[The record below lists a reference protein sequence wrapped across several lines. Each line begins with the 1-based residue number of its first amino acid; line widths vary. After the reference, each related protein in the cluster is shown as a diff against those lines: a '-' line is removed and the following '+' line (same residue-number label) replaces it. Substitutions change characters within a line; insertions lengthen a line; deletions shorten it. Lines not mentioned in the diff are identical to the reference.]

1 EVSASNWSAFNNIST
16 LLLWDDE
23 EDFAEEDFHEIINA
37 KIKLIRSDFFNDF
50 ILSVADQTYA
60 VAPDKQ
66 IEIYLDKILK
76 ELPALGFD
84 SASAIGLF
92 EDCDNHV
99 RSYVLKSF
107 TSDKITTLE
116 NIIEKAKAERNKD
129 SGKAYLIGKNL
140 LIGSKPILDE
150 LK

>member
-37 KIKLIRSDFFNDF
+37 KIKLMRSDFFNDF

-60 VAPDKQ
+60 VAPNKQ

-76 ELPALGFD
+76 ELPELGFD
-84 SASAIGLF
+84 SASAIRLF
-92 EDCDNHV
+92 EDCDSSV
-99 RSYVLKSF
+99 KSYVIKGF
-107 TSDKITTLE
+107 TQDKIVE
-116 NIIEKAKAERNKD
+116 IEHEIEKVKKNREAD
-129 SGKAYLIGKNL
+129 GKNSYLIGKNF
-140 LIGSKPILDE
+140 
-150 LK
+150 